1 MKWLQ
6 SNEMRHAIA
15 FLLLFLAAS
24 APAAAQDPVPVPLP
38 RDPKPP
44 FVFDARFSWP
54 GITRDPLVAQ
64 ALDVPAEEMPGR
76 GPAIILG
83 AQLIFP
89 RKSVVSLGVGGELL
103 LMRARN
109 TIEPEEEPVPGPGPP
124 IPPGPTLTN
133 RWSHMSPQV
142 SLNFGSGDGFSYLT
156 GGLGFSKLTME
167 RDDEPQGPGGRVR
180 TLNYGGGAKWFARKH
195 LAFTFDLRFYSISAQ
210 EAEPGRVATSSV
222 RVFVLSGG
230 IALK

>member
-1 MKWLQ
+1 
-6 SNEMRHAIA
+6 MRHATV
-15 FLLLFLAAS
+15 FLFFFLAAA
-24 APAAAQDPVPVPLP
+24 APAAAQDQVPVPLP
-38 RDPKPP
+38 RPPKPP
-44 FVFDARFSWP
+44 FVFDARFAWP
-54 GITRDPLVAQ
+54 GISRDRLVAD
-64 ALDVPAEEMPGR
+64 ALDVTAEEMPGR
-76 GPAIILG
+76 GPAVILG
-83 AQLIFP
+83 AHLIFP

-109 TIEPEEEPVPGPGPP
+109 TIEPEDETVPGPGPTVP
-124 IPPGPTLTN
+124 AGPTLTN

-167 RDDEPQGPGGRVR
+167 RDDEPQQSGGRVR
-180 TLNYGGGAKWFARKH
+180 TLNYGGGAKWFAKKH
-195 LAFTFDLRFYSISAQ
+195 LAFTFDLRFYSINAQ

-222 RVFVLSGG
+222 RVVVLSGG